1 LPRLSRLSRS
11 IAGSAAIVTGAG
23 SGMGRATAYL
33 LAHEGAGVAVV
44 DIDPA
49 RVDTVVNGI
58 TDAGGSAS
66 GWVMDL
72 ATPAGI
78 RELVDSVVDR
88 FGRLDILV
96 NNAGV
101 SIHTPVG
108 IDDDEFARAWSK
120 TIAVNLTA
128 HALMIRAAF
137 PHLERSPSPRIVNI
151 ASTEGLIAT
160 GGIPAYTASKQES
173 SG

>member
-1 LPRLSRLSRS
+1 MGDMTGQVAL
-11 IAGSAAIVTGAG
+11 VTGG
-23 SGMGRATAYL
+23 IRGIGRAISERLFARGV
-33 LAHEGAGVAVV
+33 EVCAGYSHGKEAAEKFAADHPRASVHQGNIGVV
-44 DIDPA
+44 EDCE
-49 RVDTVVNGI
+49 RVVQEV
-58 TDAGGSAS
+58 
-66 GWVMDL
+66 L
-72 ATPAGI
+72 
-78 RELVDSVVDR
+78 DR
-88 FGRLDILV
+88 HGRLDILV